1 MTPPSSLTNILNT
14 LHTHLQ
20 TQTQLLPTLHA
31 QLGLPAT
38 ALEDELKTLQQ
49 KLMHSVE
56 EQVESRQTEVEKWLE
71 KCDLVEVE
79 CLKYSKAL
87 GGNIKATGTSVGELR
102 KETVLPRRF
111 EQASEYQEK
120 LRQLYHTKLEQ
131 LTNLTNRLNALARTL
146 DPGFFSHDI
155 LHPTPGPAQEG
166 VLDESSNRDVT
177 PERFS
182 KLEKEL
188 VRGKSEVLKRLNQ
201 LSELFVQIDWLYTEL
216 GITPPT
222 LEDLEPIPCSTS
234 SSNSRSTSSL
244 GLHTPSSDP
253 FVLTTPTP
261 ASRSSKDY
269 SPLLESDDEDSP
281 FSSSSSDT
289 AHQRVFATFVARIEE
304 AEAEGRSASSQPPNS
319 PPLGLNNVNPT
330 PALMSWASHLCS
342 TLEETKRRR
351 ESHIQAMYDQ
361 LEPLWQ
367 RLKVD
372 QEDMDV
378 FVDMNRGSTEE
389 CVRAYEEELER
400 MLELKRERMGEFIQS
415 AREQILRLWDE
426 LMTGEEER
434 GAFGAFVDD
443 EHTEE
448 LFGIHE
454 DEIRKLQEE
463 KRLKAPLLASVR
475 KYFEI
480 CDEERELAA
489 AASDQSRLT
498 GRGSRDPGRLLRE
511 EKMRK
516 RVQKEKPRLEQDL
529 LATIPI
535 WEQEVD
541 RPFLVHGESMLQLLM
556 ETVSAADKENGNKR
570 NNKPRAGSVPPR
582 ATTPV
587 NQGGYA
593 PHCGTGKASGTVTPA
608 VRSAPHSQVN
618 SAPPNKRQKLGDDSG
633 GRAPLGAHRA
643 VNGVGASGYGVSGK
657 KRDISPSKIPGGAR
671 LQQSTT
677 NVSSSLP
684 RPVPV
689 PISMPIP
696 KPGTQHH
703 ALGHGR
709 MPTGGVFTSAYPS
722 GHAGS
727 GGFPIGIRTA
737 STTNR
742 GYGMGAAKNRNVSGS
757 SLSSSTSTS
766 NYAERKASRAK
777 RESFKPRP
785 SMELTDVGMGMGLS
799 SSRWPVHAFSG
810 LKEEEED

>member
-1 MTPPSSLTNILNT
+1 M
-14 LHTHLQ
+14 
-20 TQTQLLPTLHA
+20 
-31 QLGLPAT
+31 
-38 ALEDELKTLQQ
+38 
-49 KLMHSVE
+49 
-56 EQVESRQTEVEKWLE
+56 
-71 KCDLVEVE
+71 
-79 CLKYSKAL
+79 
-87 GGNIKATGTSVGELR
+87 
-102 KETVLPRRF
+102 VLPRRY
-111 EQASEYQEK
+111 EQATEYQEK

-131 LTNLTNRLNALARTL
+131 LTNLSNRLNTLANSL
-146 DPGFFSHDI
+146 DPGFYSHDI
-155 LHPTPGPAQEG
+155 LHPTPAPGQE
-166 VLDESSNRDVT
+166 DESSNRDVT

-216 GITPPT
+216 GITPPS
-222 LEDLEPIPCSTS
+222 LEDLDS
-234 SSNSRSTSSL
+234 SSSSRSTSSL
-244 GLHTPSSDP
+244 GLHPPSDP
-253 FVLTTPTP
+253 FIIATPTP
-261 ASRSSKDY
+261 PSRSSKSN
-269 SPLLESDDEDSP
+269 SPLLFSDDDDVSSP
-281 FSSSSSDT
+281 PSSTTKTSSSSSDL
-289 AHQRVFATFVARIEE
+289 AHQRVFATFLARVEE
-304 AEAEGRSASSQPPNS
+304 AETEGHQATQNPNS
-319 PPLGLNNVNPT
+319 PPLGLSSVSPT
-330 PALMSWASHLCS
+330 PALLSWASSLCAS
-342 TLEETKRRR
+342 LEETKRRR

-372 QEDMDV
+372 PEDMDA
-378 FVDMNRGSTEE
+378 FVNVNRGSTEE

-454 DEIRKLQEE
+454 EEIRKLQEE

-489 AASDQSRLT
+489 AATDQTRLT

-529 LATIPI
+529 LASIPI
-535 WEQEVD
+535 WEQETN

-556 ETVSAADKENGNKR
+556 ETVSAADKENSKR
-570 NNKPRAGSVPPR
+570 NAGKPRAGSVPPR
-582 ATTPV
+582 ATTPT
-587 NQGGYA
+587 GYA
-593 PHCGTGKASGTVTPA
+593 PAPGKAVVTPA
-608 VRSAPHSQVN
+608 VRSAPQHSQAN
-618 SAPPNKRQKLGDDSG
+618 SAPPNKRMKFNDESHSS
-633 GRAPLGAHRA
+633 GRAPLGAHRGTG
-643 VNGVGASGYGVSGK
+643 VNGGGASSVLGNS
-657 KRDISPSKIPGGAR
+657 KRRDVSPSKIPGSGIVR
-671 LQQSTT
+671 SQSSLSSSTLS
-677 NVSSSLP
+677 NVPSSLP
-684 RPVPV
+684 RPTPI

-709 MPTGGVFTSAYPS
+709 VPTSGVFTSAFGS
-722 GHAGS
+722 STSNSHHHGS
-727 GGFPIGIRTA
+727 GGFPVGIRTA
-737 STTNR
+737 STTR
-742 GYGMGAAKNRNVSGS
+742 GYPTTAGGRIPSGS
-757 SLSSSTSTS
+757 GSDSR
-766 NYAERKASRAK
+766 RKASRTR

-785 SMELTDVGMGMGLS
+785 SMENLDVPVGPTTGG
-799 SSRWPVHAFSG
+799 RWPHHSHHQTFVG
-810 LKEEEED
+810 LKEEDED